1 MGSVAMS
8 EGIILIASITVAAGI
23 SVVVL
28 NQAGVLQSTITQS
41 SARDKDIT
49 LTKIKILYASN
60 SSSNEFSVWVKNVGS
75 TDIAPLDRI
84 DVYFGKVGSAR
95 HIAYNS
101 SSSPSWSLKG
111 ISSTSPWHTMDT
123 LQIDISND
131 STLEPDT
138 TYFIR
143 FVTPNGISDDYVF
156 SIS

>member
-23 SVVVL
+23 SMVVL
-28 NQAGVLQSTITQS
+28 NQMGILQSTIAQS
-41 SARDKDIT
+41 SAREKEIT

-60 SSSNEFSVWVKNVGS
+60 SSSNEFNVWAKNIGS
-75 TDIAPLDRI
+75 TEITSLDRI

-95 HIAYNS
+95 QIPYNS
-101 SSSPSWSLKG
+101 GSPPSWLLSDAS
-111 ISSTSPWHTMDT
+111 IRSWHIMDT
-123 LQIDISND
+123 LQINVTNDVPLESN
-131 STLEPDT
+131 T

-143 FVTPNGISDDYVF
+143 LVTPNGISDDYVF